1 MNPVYGKAAA
11 IDVHKKML
19 AVVIA
24 SGEAGEG
31 EELREKFGTTVSE
44 LRRLKEWLREAGV
57 EEVVMEST
65 AQYWRPVWAELE
77 EAFRLHL
84 A

>member
-44 LRRLKEWLREAGV
+44 LRRLKE
-57 EEVVMEST
+57 
-65 AQYWRPVWAELE
+65 
-77 EAFRLHL
+77 
-84 A
+84 